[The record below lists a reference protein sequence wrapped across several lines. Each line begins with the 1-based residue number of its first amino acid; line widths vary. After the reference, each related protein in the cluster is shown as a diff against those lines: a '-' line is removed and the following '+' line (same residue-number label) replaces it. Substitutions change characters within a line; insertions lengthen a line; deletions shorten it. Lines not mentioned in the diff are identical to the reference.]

1 MPTMLKKEM
10 KNDMK
15 DLGNILEE
23 VGDALAGSLASRTR
37 RNAGAKRLIAP
48 PPPGTPLLVSLA
60 LALEHTGIYLGKNK
74 VAELQDDGFV
84 REVTLTEFV
93 NGDTGPIPLRNGTR
107 IFAACDARSRKPL
120 GTAAVAKMAR
130 RLSDEAYYAGYD
142 LIQSNCH
149 LFVAACAAGLKP
161 NDTAFAKLVGK
172 GFASIGRLESVLART
187 LNGGHRI
194 EWCPVARNRE
204 RFHYKLTE
212 EKVARLKLEGKL

>member
-1 MPTMLKKEM
+1 MT
-10 KNDMK
+10 DMK
-15 DLGNILEE
+15 ELGNILES
-23 VGDALAGSLASRTR
+23 VADALSDSMASRTR
-37 RNAGAKRLIAP
+37 RNTGAKRLIAP

-60 LALEHTGIYLGKNK
+60 LALEHTGVYLGDNK

-84 REVTLTEFV
+84 KTVSLTDFI
-93 NGDTGPIPLRNGTR
+93 NGDTALFPLRNGTR

-130 RLSDEAYYAGYD
+130 RLSDEVYYAGYD

-149 LFVAACAAGLKP
+149 LFTAACAAGLKP

-172 GFASIGRLESVLART
+172 GMTSIGRLESVLARK
-187 LNGGHRI
+187 LNGGRQI

-204 RFHYKLTE
+204 RFHYKLTK

>member
-1 MPTMLKKEM
+1 MMTRRILI
-10 KNDMK
+10 DMK
-15 DLGNILEE
+15 DLGNLIES
-23 VGDALAGSLASRTR
+23 VADAFAESFASRTR
-37 RNAGAKRLIAP
+37 RNAGAGRLIAP

-60 LALEHTGIYLGKNK
+60 LALEHTGVYLGDNK
-74 VAELQDDGFV
+74 VAELQDDGV
-84 REVTLTEFV
+84 VKTVSLTDFI
-93 NGDTGPIPLRNGTR
+93 NGDTAPFPLRNGTR

-172 GFASIGRLESVLART
+172 GFASIGRLERVLALK
-187 LNGGHRI
+187 LNGGRRI
-194 EWCPVARNRE
+194 EWCPVARNKE

-212 EKVARLKLEGKL
+212 EKVARLRLEGKI

>member
-1 MPTMLKKEM
+1 
-10 KNDMK
+10 MK
-15 DLGNILEE
+15 DLGNILES
-23 VGDALAGSLASRTR
+23 VADAISDSMASRTR

-60 LALEHTGIYLGKNK
+60 LALEHTGVYLGDNK

-84 REVTLTEFV
+84 KTVSLTDFI
-93 NGDTGPIPLRNGTR
+93 NGDTAPFPLRNGTR

-130 RLSDEAYYAGYD
+130 RLSDEAYYAGYN

-149 LFVAACAAGLKP
+149 LFVAACAAGMKP
-161 NDTAFAKLVGK
+161 NDEAFTKLVGK
-172 GFASIGRLESVLART
+172 GITSIGLLERILARR
-187 LNGGHRI
+187 LNGRHRI

-204 RFHYKLTE
+204 WFHYKLTA
-212 EKVARLKLEGKL
+212 EKVARLKMEGKL